1 MAHGG
6 EDPLAAGADLAE
18 FLMSDRPLG
27 EVERLILAELV
38 LGEIRRSP
46 RKPRLHPNHP
56 DVAPVVALL
65 RQVEAS
71 GSKRDAAV
79 QQTAKTFRIT
89 PRTVRDREKIVLER
103 ERAEAEAKV
112 NRREAQE

>member
-1 MAHGG
+1 
-6 EDPLAAGADLAE
+6 
-18 FLMSDRPLG
+18 
-27 EVERLILAELV
+27 
-38 LGEIRRSP
+38 
-46 RKPRLHPNHP
+46 
-56 DVAPVVALL
+56 VALL